1 MEDDSNSLWYEER
14 FTESLRYM
22 CRVDTY
28 IFSHKSRWQKIEILH
43 TKVWGKVLFLDG
55 KIQSAQ
61 IDEFIF
67 HEALVHTPMFVHPAP
82 HKVLVIGGGEGA
94 DLREILRHNTVD
106 KVVMVDIDGELV
118 DACKKYLPEWSCGA
132 FDDPRVELHIDDG
145 RDWLTRCEDK
155 FDIVIIDL
163 TEPLE
168 GGPSLKLFTREFY
181 ELVKSSLTPEGVIS
195 VQSGSAAPS
204 HCRFFSS
211 VYKTLRAVFPIVSPY
226 WAYIYTFQMPWGF
239 NLATLTLDPL
249 VDTTT
254 LERRQTERQV
264 TGLRYYSPHLHR
276 AMFTLPVYLQKALT
290 EDGYVIEDNTPYVW
304 EA

>member
-1 MEDDSNSLWYEER
+1 
-14 FTESLRYM
+14 M

-106 KVVMVDIDGELV
+106 KVVMVDIDDELV
-118 DACKKYLPEWSCGA
+118 YACKRYLPEWSCGA

-145 RDWLTRCEDK
+145 REWLTRCKDK
-155 FDIVIIDL
+155 FDVVIVDL

-181 ELVKSSLTPEGVIS
+181 ELVKSSLTPEGVAGRTYIRFRCRG
-195 VQSGSAAPS
+195 GSTSQP
-204 HCRFFSS
+204 
-211 VYKTLRAVFPIVSPY
+211 
-226 WAYIYTFQMPWGF
+226 
-239 NLATLTLDPL
+239 
-249 VDTTT
+249 
-254 LERRQTERQV
+254 
-264 TGLRYYSPHLHR
+264 
-276 AMFTLPVYLQKALT
+276 
-290 EDGYVIEDNTPYVW
+290 
-304 EA
+304 